1 MRHRC
6 LESQHPV
13 PQIASIFRY
22 GVNTLGEPAGATTDS
37 FGRHQKARR
46 LGPALGRVHL
56 AHANFR
62 GLRVLSLESR
72 RSIEVAKLI
81 RTYGGEP
88 FLVPCMREIPL
99 ASNTDALDFADALL
113 RGEFDLV
120 VFFTGIGVR
129 ALVEAVATMRDREA
143 FLKALRKV
151 KIAARGPKPYT
162 ALRELQVPVAATAP
176 EPATWRELMQA
187 IEQEL
192 GPSLAE
198 MRVAVQEYGASN
210 PEFLTDLT
218 LKCGSVTKVPV
229 YQWALPEDLAP
240 LEECVHGIARG
251 NYDVLLFMTAVQV
264 IHLFQVAERL
274 QSVPA
279 MRAGLLSMAIIS
291 IGPTTTEELAH
302 YGITP
307 DFEPSRP
314 KMGFIVNEAAQYAGK
329 VLEQKRGGD
338 ALKVAIPPN
347 AEPHA
352 RPASF
357 PGTPEF
363 QDKSSV
369 PRVAVSTSTMAGFR
383 DGLAQIDFLHEISS
397 RIASADSF
405 HVVLNRIV
413 EFVTSVIPC
422 DSCFIYVLDEDKLVL
437 RASKNP
443 HADLVDR
450 LGVQYGQGITG
461 WVAEH
466 REPVAIS
473 SNASNDPRF
482 KPFKN
487 LPEDRFEAMLCTPIL
502 CASKVVGVINLQHR
516 LTYQHSTNEV
526 RLLSMLGF
534 LVGAE
539 IERARLESENV
550 QLTGRLETRKA
561 VDRAKGILQRDLSMS
576 EDEAYRA
583 MQTESRQR
591 RKSMREIAEA
601 VILGEDLRKAQA
613 GGIEA
618 KHSKAASDDADQ
630 DRKSKV

>member
-1 MRHRC
+1 M
-6 LESQHPV
+6 
-13 PQIASIFRY
+13 
-22 GVNTLGEPAGATTDS
+22 
-37 FGRHQKARR
+37 
-46 LGPALGRVHL
+46 
-56 AHANFR
+56 AHASFK

-88 FLVPCMREIPL
+88 HLAPCMREIPL
-99 ASNTDALDFADALL
+99 SSNTEALDFADGLL

-129 ALVEAVATMRDREA
+129 ALVDAVATRIETEA
-143 FLKALRKV
+143 FLGALRKV
-151 KIAARGPKPYT
+151 KVAARGPKPYT
-162 ALRELQVPVAATAP
+162 ALRELKVAVTVTTP

-187 IEQEL
+187 IEQEF
-192 GPSLAE
+192 GPELAK

-210 PEFLTDLT
+210 PEFLADLT
-218 LKCGSVTKVPV
+218 LKCGMVTKVPV
-229 YQWALPEDLAP
+229 YQWALPEDLGP
-240 LEECVHGIARG
+240 LEECIRGIARSA
-251 NYDVLLFMTAVQV
+251 YDVLLFMTAVQV
-264 IHLFQVAERL
+264 IHLFQVAERMHC
-274 QSVPA
+274 VA
-279 MRAGLLSMAIIS
+279 DMRAGLLSMAIIS
-291 IGPTTTEELAH
+291 IGPTTTEELTH

-314 KMGFIVNEAAQYAGK
+314 KMSFIVNEAAQYAGK
-329 VLEQKRGGD
+329 VLEQKRGGEALTNKAAPSLEQTAPSTPPATTD
-338 ALKVAIPPN
+338 AAK
-347 AEPHA
+347 A
-352 RPASF
+352 RPV
-357 PGTPEF
+357 
-363 QDKSSV
+363 V
-369 PRVAVSTSTMAGFR
+369 PRIAPSTPTMAGFR
-383 DGLAQIDFLHEISS
+383 DGMTQIDFLHEITS

-405 HVVLNRIV
+405 HIVLDRIV

-461 WVAEH
+461 WVAQH

-482 KPFKN
+482 KAFKN
-487 LPEDRFEAMLCTPIL
+487 LPEDHFEAMLCTPIL

-516 LTYQHSTNEV
+516 LTYHHSTNEV

-550 QLTGRLETRKA
+550 ELTGRLETRKA
-561 VDRAKGILQRDLSMS
+561 VDRAKGILQRDLAMT

-601 VILGEDLRKAQA
+601 VILGEDLRKSQA
-613 GGIEA
+613 GQPEG
-618 KHSKAASDDADQ
+618 KQVKTTGDRPDQ
-630 DRKSKV
+630 GHGKTA